1 MTTAKSP
8 MAIVRI
14 LLGFL
19 PDPLPLPLPV
29 PRNPPPA
36 IPDPDLGEFG
46 GSGGE
51 VPSGFIIES
60 YRSIKTLYTLTLV
73 IWEREI

>member
-1 MTTAKSP
+1 VTTAKSP

-19 PDPLPLPLPV
+19 PDPLPLPLLA

-36 IPDPDLGEFG
+36 IRGPDLGEFG

-51 VPSGFIIES
+51 VPSGFIVES
-60 YRSIKTLYTLTLV
+60 YRPI
-73 IWEREI
+73 

>member
-1 MTTAKSP
+1 MIAKSP

-19 PDPLPLPLPV
+19 PEPLPLPLPV
-29 PRNPPPA
+29 PRNPPPG
-36 IPDPDLGEFG
+36 IRGPDCG
-46 GSGGE
+46 GGGGGGE
-51 VPSGFIIES
+51 VPSGLMIES
-60 YRSIKTLYTLTLV
+60 YRSIKTLYTPTLV

>member
-1 MTTAKSP
+1 MTAKSP

-14 LLGFL
+14 LRGFL
-19 PDPLPLPLPV
+19 PDPLPLTLPV
-29 PRNPPPA
+29 PRNPPPG
-36 IPDPDLGEFG
+36 IRGPDLGEFG

-51 VPSGFIIES
+51 VPSGVIIES
-60 YRSIKTLYTLTLV
+60 YRSIKTLYTPTLV

>member
-1 MTTAKSP
+1 

-36 IPDPDLGEFG
+36 IRGPDLGEFG

-51 VPSGFIIES
+51 VPSGFIVES
-60 YRSIKTLYTLTLV
+60 YRPI
-73 IWEREI
+73 